1 MFVNGLAENM
11 SRVGCINNPR
21 SVPRRGKTSTA
32 YFWGIYDFK
41 GEILSA
47 RHQAQV
53 SYDLE

>member
-32 YFWGIYDFK
+32 YFWGIYNFK
-41 GEILSA
+41 REILSA

-53 SYDLE
+53 SSDLE